1 MIKLEKDG
9 IIFQRDSG
17 DVKVT
22 LESLSVDDA
31 PLLLWGQFWM
41 LHEIHKQLVQLT
53 QTAAIGS
60 GASAKLLEFAQ
71 HQSAVPHQDENVDK
85 MIAQVTDMLSQITGG
100 KRDGSAEPDAA

>member
-9 IIFQRDSG
+9 IIFQRAEG

-22 LESLSVDDA
+22 LDSLTADDA

-53 QTAAIGS
+53 QTTAIGS

-71 HQSAVPHQDENVDK
+71 HQAAIPHQDENVDK
-85 MIAQVTDMLSQITGG
+85 MIAQVTDMLTQVTGG
-100 KRDGSAEPDAA
+100 KRDGPAEPDAT